1 MTLQHRD
8 EQIGFIGVG
17 NIGNPMAR
25 QMIAAG
31 HSLVVFDL
39 RGEAM
44 ENLLELGADAGASA
58 ADVAS
63 RCSVVFTSLP
73 GPVEVDAA
81 VAGGEGILSA
91 ASAGDIH
98 VDLSSNSITAV
109 QRLAALE
116 AQHGVTYIDA
126 PVTGG
131 VTGAEAGTLTV
142 LGSGDEQAFERVRP
156 LLDAIGANVFHL
168 GEAGTGCLFKLIN
181 NVIILCGNQIVQ
193 EALVLGVK
201 AGLDPEN
208 LSEKLR
214 LGTARPYM
222 GLAPYLLGRRFE
234 NPSFTLKLAEKGR
247 LARARSRARQP
258 RPDAGRQR
266 RAPDLSAGT
275 RRRPWRAVVS
285 RPRLR
290 RSRWGRTPRSLRYS
304 STPGGPRSNPPNG
317 LACPWHPLA
326 LLADGPVHD
335 LEVADVGDA
344 AVGVVI
350 DQHEAG
356 PAVPEFVA

>member
-1 MTLQHRD
+1 MTLPNRD

-81 VAGGEGILSA
+81 VAGGEGILSG

-116 AQHGVTYIDA
+116 AEHGVTYIDA

-208 LSEKLR
+208 LLEKLR

-234 NPSFTLKLAEKGR
+234 NPSFTLKLAEKDVS
-247 LARARSRARQP
+247 LALEAARANHVPMPVANAAHQTYLRALAAGLGELSFLATLEALEAGANTKIPEVQI
-258 RPDAGRQR
+258 DAGR
-266 RAPDLSAGT
+266 P
-275 RRRPWRAVVS
+275 
-285 RPRLR
+285 
-290 RSRWGRTPRSLRYS
+290 SL
-304 STPGGPRSNPPNG
+304 
-317 LACPWHPLA
+317 
-326 LLADGPVHD
+326 
-335 LEVADVGDA
+335 
-344 AVGVVI
+344 
-350 DQHEAG
+350 
-356 PAVPEFVA
+356 

>member
-1 MTLQHRD
+1 MTLPNRD

-31 HSLVVFDL
+31 HSLIVFDL
-39 RGEAM
+39 RGETM

-73 GPVEVDAA
+73 GPVEVDVA

-116 AQHGVTYIDA
+116 AEHGVTYIDA

-156 LLDAIGANVFHL
+156 LLHAIGANVFHL

-193 EALVLGVK
+193 EAMVLGVK

-208 LSEKLR
+208 LLEKLR

-234 NPSFTLKLAEKGR
+234 NPSFTLKLAEKDVS
-247 LARARSRARQP
+247 LALEAARANHVPMPVANAAHQTYLRALAAGLGELSFLATLEALEAGASTKVPEVQL
-258 RPDAGRQR
+258 DAGR
-266 RAPDLSAGT
+266 P
-275 RRRPWRAVVS
+275 
-285 RPRLR
+285 
-290 RSRWGRTPRSLRYS
+290 SL
-304 STPGGPRSNPPNG
+304 
-317 LACPWHPLA
+317 
-326 LLADGPVHD
+326 
-335 LEVADVGDA
+335 
-344 AVGVVI
+344 
-350 DQHEAG
+350 
-356 PAVPEFVA
+356 

>member
-1 MTLQHRD
+1 MTLPNRD

-31 HSLVVFDL
+31 HSLIVFDL
-39 RGEAM
+39 RGETM

-116 AQHGVTYIDA
+116 AEHSVTYIDA

-142 LGSGDEQAFERVRP
+142 LGSGEEQAFERVRP
-156 LLDAIGANVFHL
+156 LLNAIGANVFHL

-234 NPSFTLKLAEKGR
+234 NPSFTLKLAEKDVS
-247 LARARSRARQP
+247 LALEAARANHVPMPVANAAHQTYLRALAAGLGELSFLATLEALEAGANTKIPEVQL
-258 RPDAGRQR
+258 DAGR
-266 RAPDLSAGT
+266 P
-275 RRRPWRAVVS
+275 
-285 RPRLR
+285 
-290 RSRWGRTPRSLRYS
+290 SL
-304 STPGGPRSNPPNG
+304 
-317 LACPWHPLA
+317 
-326 LLADGPVHD
+326 
-335 LEVADVGDA
+335 
-344 AVGVVI
+344 
-350 DQHEAG
+350 
-356 PAVPEFVA
+356 

>member
-1 MTLQHRD
+1 MTLPNRD

-39 RGEAM
+39 RAETM

-73 GPVEVDAA
+73 GPVEVDVA

-208 LSEKLR
+208 LLEKLR

-234 NPSFTLKLAEKGR
+234 NPSFTLKLAEKDVS
-247 LARARSRARQP
+247 LALEAARANHVPMPVANAAHQTYLRALA
-258 RPDAGRQR
+258 AGLGE
-266 RAPDLSAGT
+266 LSF
-275 RRRPWRAVVS
+275 
-285 RPRLR
+285 
-290 RSRWGRTPRSLRYS
+290 
-304 STPGGPRSNPPNG
+304 
-317 LACPWHPLA
+317 LATLEA
-326 LLADGPVHD
+326 L
-335 LEVADVGDA
+335 
-344 AVGVVI
+344 
-350 DQHEAG
+350 EAG
-356 PAVPEFVA
+356 ANTKVPEVQINAGQASL

>member
-1 MTLQHRD
+1 MTLPNRD

-39 RGEAM
+39 RSETM

-81 VAGGEGILSA
+81 VAGAEGILSG

-116 AQHGVTYIDA
+116 AEHGVTYIDA

-142 LGSGDEQAFERVRP
+142 LGSGEEQAFERVRP

-234 NPSFTLKLAEKGR
+234 NPSFTLKLAEKDVS
-247 LARARSRARQP
+247 LALEAARANHVPMPVANAAHQTYLRALAAGLGELSFLATLEALEAGANTKIPEVQL
-258 RPDAGRQR
+258 DAGR
-266 RAPDLSAGT
+266 P
-275 RRRPWRAVVS
+275 
-285 RPRLR
+285 
-290 RSRWGRTPRSLRYS
+290 SL
-304 STPGGPRSNPPNG
+304 
-317 LACPWHPLA
+317 
-326 LLADGPVHD
+326 
-335 LEVADVGDA
+335 
-344 AVGVVI
+344 
-350 DQHEAG
+350 
-356 PAVPEFVA
+356 